1 MAHAGCGKPRRRH
14 DRHGHSC
21 ARLFLRPGRSDEAHQ
36 RVVDGA
42 RAQAADRRHHR
53 RVDRIRERRHRHARH
68 HHQAAVR
75 LAHRGLRRELP
86 RRERLRDAR
95 DRAPRR
101 ERAGDDR
108 SAGRLSPWPQPGLFR
123 QGRDGA
129 GHVPDLAGRHFTNGG
144 GAGSGVQVGG
154 CQRGV
159 DDGLM
164 MVERRPSIV
173 IIGGGIGGLFA
184 ANALIAHG
192 LRVSVYEQALALGE
206 VGAGVF
212 LTPNSVRQLQ
222 RVGLGPSIEKA
233 GARVGAGSH
242 YFRHDGAPIAPV
254 QVTDSSGW
262 NATFG
267 MHRADLVEMLAGAL
281 PAEVVHTGHRCSGFE
296 QDGEVA
302 RVSFANGAVAEGD
315 VVIAADG
322 IHSELR
328 QFVAHPSRPVFHG
341 SVAYRGVLAHERI
354 ADWPADA
361 WLMWLGQGKHFLTFP
376 VRAGQFINYV
386 GFVPADQE
394 MKESWSAPGDAHVL
408 RREFAGWDP
417 RIESLLSQVQTTFR
431 WALYDREPL
440 PTWTKG
446 RLTLLGDAAHP
457 MLPHLG
463 QGANQSIEDGMALAT
478 ILSRASLKNAPA
490 ALFAYERLR
499 RERVAQVQRG
509 ARENGMRYDSR
520 YSDLGLR
527 DAEITAHAAF
537 RKTLYDH
544 DVVPGA
550 EVAAAGLA

>member
-1 MAHAGCGKPRRRH
+1 
-14 DRHGHSC
+14 
-21 ARLFLRPGRSDEAHQ
+21 
-36 RVVDGA
+36 
-42 RAQAADRRHHR
+42 
-53 RVDRIRERRHRHARH
+53 
-68 HHQAAVR
+68 
-75 LAHRGLRRELP
+75 
-86 RRERLRDAR
+86 
-95 DRAPRR
+95 
-101 ERAGDDR
+101 
-108 SAGRLSPWPQPGLFR
+108 
-123 QGRDGA
+123 
-129 GHVPDLAGRHFTNGG
+129 
-144 GAGSGVQVGG
+144 
-154 CQRGV
+154 
-159 DDGLM
+159 M

-173 IIGGGIGGLFA
+173 VVGGGIGGLFA

-192 LRVSVYEQALALGE
+192 LRVSVYEQAPALGE

-212 LTPNSVRQLQ
+212 LTPNSVRQLE
-222 RVGLGPSIEKA
+222 RVGLGPAVEKA
-233 GARVGAGSH
+233 GARVGAGSR

-296 QDGEVA
+296 QDGEMA

-328 QFVAHPSRPVFHG
+328 QFVAPPSRPVFHG
-341 SVAYRGVLAHERI
+341 SVAYRGVLARERI
-354 ADWPADA
+354 ADWPADC

-376 VRAGQFINYV
+376 VRAGQLINYV

-394 MKESWSAPGDAHVL
+394 MKESWSAPGDPDVL

-417 RIESLLSQVQTTFR
+417 RIERLLSQVQATFR

-440 PTWTKG
+440 PTWTRE

-478 ILSRASLKNAPA
+478 ILARADRETAPA
-490 ALFAYERLR
+490 ALLAYDRLR
-499 RERVAQVQRG
+499 RERVAAVQRG
-509 ARENGMRYDSR
+509 ARENGLRYDSS
-520 YSDLGLR
+520 YADLGVR
-527 DAEITAHAAF
+527 DAEIAAHAAY
-537 RKTLYDH
+537 RKRLYDH
-544 DVVPGA
+544 DVVPEA
-550 EVAAAGLA
+550 QAAAAVLT